1 MQWSVELL
9 AICTL
14 VAILGL
20 GLVVLVGRGGSP
32 LGKVF
37 TFCVAGF
44 VLSLTVYSISLT
56 QFHDGTAAFRMAFHW
71 VGNFLAPLI
80 A

>member
-9 AICTL
+9 AVCTL

-20 GLVVLVGRGGSP
+20 GLVVLVGRKDSP
-32 LGKVF
+32 LAKVF

-44 VLSLTVYSISLT
+44 VLSLAVYSISLN
-56 QFHDGTAAFRMAFHW
+56 QFNDGTAAFRMAFHW
-71 VGNFLAPLI
+71 IGDFLAPLI

>member
-9 AICTL
+9 AVCTM

-20 GLVVLVGRGGSP
+20 GLIVLVGRRDSA

-44 VLSLTVYSISLT
+44 VLSLMVYSISLT
-56 QFHDGTAAFRMAFHW
+56 QFNDGTAAFRMAYVWLGDFI
-71 VGNFLAPLI
+71 APLI